1 MTGYAFQT
9 EQDRITTTIFPSCR
23 QTIGEVILMR
33 YVPGAPENFLGELD
47 RNEPARD
54 RFYAL
59 SQEEQ
64 QRIIHRAQSVKDVYE
79 MRALV
84 DSIRA

>member
-1 MTGYAFQT
+1 
-9 EQDRITTTIFPSCR
+9 
-23 QTIGEVILMR
+23 MR
-33 YVPGAPENFLGELD
+33 YVPNASENFLAELD

-59 SQEEQ
+59 SHEEQ
-64 QRIIHRAQSVKDVYE
+64 QHIVEQAQSVRNVYE
-79 MRALV
+79 MRSLV

>member
-1 MTGYAFQT
+1 
-9 EQDRITTTIFPSCR
+9 
-23 QTIGEVILMR
+23 MR
-33 YVPGAPENFLGELD
+33 YVPNASENFLAELD

-59 SQEEQ
+59 SHEEQ
-64 QRIIHRAQSVKDVYE
+64 QRIVEQAQSVRNVYE
-79 MRALV
+79 MRSLV

>member
-1 MTGYAFQT
+1 MFMCYCLPLRMICCFL
-9 EQDRITTTIFPSCR
+9 R

-33 YVPGAPENFLGELD
+33 YVPNAPENFLAELD

-54 RFYAL
+54 RFYTL
-59 SQEEQ
+59 SRQEQ
-64 QRIIHRAQSVKDVYE
+64 QHIIDQAQSVKDVFA
-79 MRALV
+79 MRSLV

>member
-1 MTGYAFQT
+1 ML
-9 EQDRITTTIFPSCR
+9 
-23 QTIGEVILMR
+23 EVILMR
-33 YVPGAPENFLGELD
+33 YVPNASEDFLAELD

-59 SQEEQ
+59 SQQEQ
-64 QRIIHRAQSVKDVYE
+64 QRIIARARSVMSADE
-79 MRALV
+79 MRSLV

>member
-1 MTGYAFQT
+1 M
-9 EQDRITTTIFPSCR
+9 
-23 QTIGEVILMR
+23 MK

-47 RNEPARD
+47 RNEPARG
-54 RFYAL
+54 RFYTL
-59 SQEEQ
+59 SREEQ
-64 QRIIHRAQSVKDVYE
+64 QRIIHQARSVRDVYE

>member
-1 MTGYAFQT
+1 MCLH
-9 EQDRITTTIFPSCR
+9 RWHTIR
-23 QTIGEVILMR
+23 EVMRMR
-33 YVPGAPENFLGELD
+33 YVPNASEDFLAELD
-47 RNEPARD
+47 RNEPARN

-59 SQEEQ
+59 SQREQ
-64 QRIIHRAQSVKDVYE
+64 QRIIEQADSVTDVYE

>member
-1 MTGYAFQT
+1 
-9 EQDRITTTIFPSCR
+9 
-23 QTIGEVILMR
+23 MR

-64 QRIIHRAQSVKDVYE
+64 QRIVEQAQSVRNVYE
-79 MRALV
+79 MRSLV

>member
-1 MTGYAFQT
+1 M
-9 EQDRITTTIFPSCR
+9 
-23 QTIGEVILMR
+23 MK
-33 YVPGAPENFLGELD
+33 YVPNASEDFLAELD

-59 SQEEQ
+59 SQQEQ
-64 QRIIHRAQSVKDVYE
+64 QRIIEQAHSVKDVNE

-84 DSIRA
+84 NRIRA

>member
-1 MTGYAFQT
+1 MK
-9 EQDRITTTIFPSCR
+9 
-23 QTIGEVILMR
+23 
-33 YVPGAPENFLGELD
+33 YVPNASEDFLAELD
-47 RNEPARD
+47 RNEPAKN

-59 SQEEQ
+59 NHEKQ
-64 QRIIHRAQSVKDVYE
+64 QRIIDQAHSVKDANE